1 MPLAL
6 AALSFP
12 GRNPASVSS
21 FARCVVAFF
30 AVGLGGVCA
39 IASVLVN
46 SDANSALLT
55 GRPFRK
61 PAGMILSLSLSLL
74 KTENL

>member
-12 GRNPASVSS
+12 GRNPANVNS
-21 FARCVVAFF
+21 FTRFAGTFF

-39 IASVLVN
+39 IARVLAN
-46 SDANSALLT
+46 SDANSKLLT
-55 GRPFRK
+55 GRPLRK
-61 PAGMILSLSLSLL
+61 PAGIILSFVITQ
-74 KTENL
+74 TEN